1 MSLRDLFNEGLDLIN
16 QILDESIYHLF
27 LTACLLVFAYYWSLI
42 CWHFLSI
49 TFPEDSTEENSYQ
62 LPIFKKFQIYI
73 KEASENG
80 STFKAALLA
89 FLSFIVWSL
98 TGMLIAVIWMSP
110 FFYFSFKVINGEI
123 TF

>member
-27 LTACLLVFAYYWSLI
+27 LTACLLVFSYYWSLI

-49 TFPEDSTEENSYQ
+49 TFPEDPTEESSYQ

-80 STFKAALLA
+80 STFKAVLLA
-89 FLSFIVWSL
+89 FLNFIVWSL

-110 FFYFSFKVINGEI
+110 FFYFIFKVINGEI